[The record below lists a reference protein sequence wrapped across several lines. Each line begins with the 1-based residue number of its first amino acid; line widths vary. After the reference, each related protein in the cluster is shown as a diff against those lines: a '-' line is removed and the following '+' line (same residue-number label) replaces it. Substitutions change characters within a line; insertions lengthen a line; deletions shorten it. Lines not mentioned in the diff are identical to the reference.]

1 MPCITLDHDDL
12 DRFRSSLPCHD
23 LDAVLSVTV
32 DLDADGSLEDLDVM
46 IEDEDGEPV
55 LDFDHD
61 RAGLVEIVAAVQ
73 EDFRAGLHTD
83 DADRPIGCGIC
94 GGECAVLGDLGDLR
108 HLRCRCCGAQF
119 SRPL

>member
-61 RAGLVEIVAAVQ
+61 RPGLVEIVASVQ
-73 EDFRAGLHTD
+73 EDFRAGLHSD
-83 DADRPIGCGIC
+83 DDGPIGCSHC
-94 GGECAVLGDLGDLR
+94 GGECVVLGDLGDLR
-108 HLRCRCCGAQF
+108 HLRCRHCGVQF
-119 SRPL
+119 CRPL